1 MSKLKQTVVP
11 ETNFQLHLSHN
22 LELLLSNPYPL
33 TAIPAMTLQVYY
45 LQYLS
50 GVGRDSV
57 VGIATRYGLDGL
69 GIESQ

>member
-1 MSKLKQTVVP
+1 VSKFKQTVVP
-11 ETNFQLHLSHN
+11 ETNFHLHLSHN

-33 TAIPAMTLQVYY
+33 TAMTLQVYY